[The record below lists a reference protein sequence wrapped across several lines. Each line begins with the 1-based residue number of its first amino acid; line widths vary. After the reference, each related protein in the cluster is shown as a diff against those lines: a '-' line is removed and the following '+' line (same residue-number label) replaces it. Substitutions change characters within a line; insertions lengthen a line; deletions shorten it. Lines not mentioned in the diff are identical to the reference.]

1 MFDARVGMRLS
12 VTAASPCVQQNA
24 HAGSLPG
31 LMEIDLR
38 TTADPRTQRHATTR
52 GCCRA
57 VAAAWLCAGLSAQSA
72 FADQSVAP
80 KHDVK
85 GAATTLP
92 TVRVDAARLD
102 IPPFDIPAALSV
114 VDVTASAGEPGVNL
128 SELLVGVPG
137 ILARDRQNY
146 AQDEQISI
154 RGFGARSTFGVRSIR
169 LFVDGIP
176 ATLPDGQ
183 GQVSHFNLDSAD
195 RVEVLR
201 GPFSV
206 LYGNAAGGV
215 VQLWSADGTAVPQT
229 TLGIYAGSNDTFR
242 YAVDTRGVT
251 GPVDYNI
258 AASEFLSGGYRQHS
272 RVHRESDNAKF
283 GIDLGRQRKLTLVLN
298 RLYQPVAQ
306 DALGLT
312 RAQVDADP
320 TQATPVASQYNT
332 RKSIQQ
338 DQLGAI
344 YEQSID
350 EADQL
355 RLMGYYGQR
364 SILQFQSIP
373 PTTQANPLQSGG
385 VVAPDTRYGGLDA
398 RWTQHGELAGHD
410 EEFVFGASGDYQRQ
424 HRLGY
429 ENFVGDVLGVQGRL
443 RRNEDDNVNNV
454 AGYAQWYWHYA
465 DRWSLLLGLRHDE
478 VRFSEHDFY
487 ITALNPD
494 DSGDVRYS
502 ATTPVAGLQFRPS
515 DNLRVYASYGKG
527 FETPSYNEL
536 GYRSDGQAGLAFNLQ
551 PARSHN
557 LEVGSK
563 WQVTHALKF
572 DAAAFRADTRDELA
586 VATNQN
592 GRSTYQNVGDA
603 RRQGVELSLS
613 GELGNDWQLAAGFTH
628 LQARFRSGFLTC
640 TSTPCSVP
648 TTSVAAGS
656 RIPGVPDNYGSL
668 RLQHGSD
675 LGWREGLSVSGVG
688 VVTVN
693 DTNTQRAAGYGL
705 VDVDVSY
712 TFALG
717 SSTRLQL
724 SARVDNIADRRYIGT
739 VIVNDANG
747 RYFEPGPDRTFLL
760 GARLTL

>member
-1 MFDARVGMRLS
+1 
-12 VTAASPCVQQNA
+12 VQ
-24 HAGSLPG
+24 
-31 LMEIDLR
+31 
-38 TTADPRTQRHATTR
+38 HATTGHASSR
-52 GCCRA
+52 ITTRLLR
-57 VAAAWLCAGLSAQSA
+57 VI
-72 FADQSVAP
+72 
-80 KHDVK
+80 
-85 GAATTLP
+85 ATTLP
-92 TVRVDAARLD
+92 FAGLIAQRAFAYQAAPPPASADVTLPAVQVNASRLD

-114 VDVTASAGEPGVNL
+114 VDVRTAAAGEPGVNL
-128 SELLVGVPG
+128 SEALVGVPG

-229 TLGIYAGSNDTFR
+229 TVGIYGGSDDTFR
-242 YAVDTRGVT
+242 YSLDTRGVV

-272 RVHRESDNAKF
+272 RVRRESDNAKF
-283 GIDLGRQRKLTLVLN
+283 GIDLGQQRKLTLVLN
-298 RLYQPVAQ
+298 RLYQPTAQ

-312 RAQVDADP
+312 RAQVDAYP
-320 TQATPVASQYNT
+320 TQATSVASQYNT

-338 DQLGAI
+338 NQLGAI

-350 EADQL
+350 DADQL
-355 RLMGYYGQR
+355 RLMGYYGHR

-373 PTTQANPLQSGG
+373 PSTQANPLQSGG
-385 VVAPDTRYGGLDA
+385 VVAPDTNYGGLDA
-398 RWTQHGELAGHD
+398 RWTHRGELAGRD
-410 EEFVFGASGDYQRQ
+410 YEFMLGASGDYQRQ

-429 ENFVGDVLGVQGRL
+429 ENFVGSALGVQGRL
-443 RRNEDDNVNNV
+443 RRDEDDNVDNV
-454 AGYAQWYWHYA
+454 AEYAQWYWHFA
-465 DRWSLLLGLRHDE
+465 EQWSLLLGLRHDE

-494 DSGDVRYS
+494 DSGDVQYS
-502 ATTPVAGLQFRPS
+502 ATTPVLGLQFRPS
-515 DNLRVYASYGKG
+515 DTLRLYASYGKG

-536 GYRSDGQAGLAFNLQ
+536 GYRSDGNAGLAFNLQ
-551 PARSHN
+551 PARSRN
-557 LEVGSK
+557 LEIGAK
-563 WQVTHALKF
+563 WQLTRALEF

-586 VATNQN
+586 VATNEN
-592 GRSTYQNVGDA
+592 GRSTYQNVGAA
-603 RRQGVELSLS
+603 RRQGFEASLT
-613 GELGNDWQLAAGFTH
+613 GQLGDDWRLAAGFTH
-628 LQARFRSGFLTC
+628 LQSRFRSDFLTC
-640 TSTPCSVP
+640 VSTPCAAPDTLVP
-648 TTSVAAGS
+648 AGAH
-656 RIPGVPDNYGSL
+656 IPGVPDNYGSL
-668 RLQHGSD
+668 RLEHGAD
-675 LGWREGLSVSGVG
+675 IGWRQGITLSGVG
-688 VVTVN
+688 AVTVN

-712 TFALG
+712 TFALDQ
-717 SSTRLQL
+717 SKRLQL
-724 SARVDNIADRRYIGT
+724 SARLDNLADRRYIGT
-739 VIVNDANG
+739 VIVNDGNG
-747 RYFEPGPDRTFLL
+747 RYFEPGPDRTFML